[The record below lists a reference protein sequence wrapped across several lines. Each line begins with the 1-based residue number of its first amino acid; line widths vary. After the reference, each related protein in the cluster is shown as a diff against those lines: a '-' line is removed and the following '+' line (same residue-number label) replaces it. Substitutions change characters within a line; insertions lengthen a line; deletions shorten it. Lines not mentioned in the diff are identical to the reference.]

1 MPKKVRELKQMLQ
14 KVGFIL
20 LPKRGK
26 GSHSYWVHP
35 LLSKPIVLSGKDSKD
50 AKPYQE
56 QDVMSVL
63 KELEQLQQG
72 ENNEV

>member
-1 MPKKVRELKQMLQ
+1 MPKKVRELKQTLQ
-14 KVGFIL
+14 KAGFAL

-35 LLSKPIVLSGKDSKD
+35 LLSKPVVISGKDGKD

-56 QDVMSVL
+56 KDVMEAL
-63 KELEQLQQG
+63 EELEQLQQG
-72 ENNEV
+72 EES

>member
-1 MPKKVRELKQMLQ
+1 LHQA
-14 KVGFIL
+14 GFTL

-26 GSHSYWVHP
+26 GSHSYWIHP

-56 QDVMSVL
+56 QDVMNVL

-72 ENNEV
+72 DENEV

>member
-14 KVGFIL
+14 KAGFTL

-35 LLSKPIVLSGKDSKD
+35 LMSNPIVLSGKDSKD
-50 AKPYQE
+50 AQPYQE
-56 QDVMSVL
+56 KDIMKAL
-63 KELEQLQQG
+63 KELEKRDD
-72 ENNEV
+72 